1 MIKAFFFPAKQGE
14 PYLFFSVYPGKAW
27 NVESNNRITGFA
39 LGRVGN
45 KYNQIG
51 PVVASKI
58 TDTKILITKA
68 LDKLINQPV
77 LLMYCLIKKICN
89 TRLNSKGIIKLRHF
103 IRMY

>member
-1 MIKAFFFPAKQGE
+1 M
-14 PYLFFSVYPGKAW
+14 YPGKAW
-27 NVESNNRITGFA
+27 TVESNNRITGFA

-68 LDKLINQPV
+68 LDKLIDQSLVVDV
-77 LLMYCLIKKICN
+77 LFDKEDLE
-89 TRLNSKGIIKLRHF
+89 NSVKFKRGYQTTSFYQDVLK
-103 IRMY
+103 